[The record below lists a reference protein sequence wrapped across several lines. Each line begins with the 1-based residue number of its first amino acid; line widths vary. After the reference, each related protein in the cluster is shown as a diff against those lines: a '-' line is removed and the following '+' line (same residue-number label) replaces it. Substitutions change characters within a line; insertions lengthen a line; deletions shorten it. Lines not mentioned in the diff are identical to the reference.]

1 MTVSTEVDH
10 NEYTGNGVTTSFPY
24 TFRIFHKSDL
34 VVQVVDL
41 NENITDLVLDTD
53 YTVTGAGGYTGG
65 NVILTTALENGFR
78 ISIARELPVTQ
89 ETDLRNQGKF
99 FAEVHEDAFDKLTM
113 LIQKSISYSSL
124 ALKKPSFVAN
134 YYDAL
139 NNYIRNLRDPK
150 NPQDAATKKYTD
162 DLYSYSMTLFETIID
177 TLENGLYGYNTKKSF
192 EGGNTINYLNDV
204 LLWESNGEYY
214 RWDGPLPKVVPPG
227 STPESAGGI
236 GKGKWVGVGDAS
248 LRGGLSSTDGDSLV
262 GYATYAQI
270 RAYAGSLKSIRC
282 GGRSSIYSGD
292 GAHGKFWRDDAD
304 TTSSDNDGTILVDSL
319 GRRWKRKFTGSVN
332 VKWFGA
338 KGDNSTDDTS
348 AFQNALATKLNV
360 YAPKCTGYKVSGELN
375 LSKGQSLYGD
385 GKFSQTTLNYY
396 GSGTCIKIS
405 AYKSVSRDC
414 SVVNLQIV
422 NKASG
427 VNGIHIYGS
436 GVADIND
443 WHKIH
448 DVRVEGFTTQIR
460 VTGRTIWSSFI
471 NVELLNGVNGFIAE
485 FGDTGTMAFNANHF
499 TNMHCS
505 HMTLEGMKVYKGQ
518 ACSWNNCN
526 FENCNISNTDGVAA
540 IYIENSESFIFD
552 NCYLEGNGRGCT
564 NTKNSPTSC
573 SFGYWFAGTYNYAP
587 KIIGGYNVTTGI
599 PLYINS
605 IRLMGGSVSG
615 GRWNTLSGDAFYIKP
630 GAIGSPFT
638 NDYHPFVVEPDCR
651 FDSDNSDYINLP
663 LDSSG
668 NRGCSVQ
675 QGSSTYWVTSDTQ
688 AEVDWYRTRHL
699 TFDAVGSAAEI
710 TTFYNQYPG
719 QQLTICNF
727 NPTSSVIIAAALTA
741 RGKAITIGPDSSVIL
756 KVLGY
761 PFDRKVYVENTVS
774 I

>member
-1 MTVSTEVDH
+1 MSSRCGDVLSLADLQTAKKHQLFEAEVI
-10 NEYTGNGVTTSFPY
+10 TGKQGGITTG
-24 TFRIFHKSDL
+24 RDI
-34 VVQVVDL
+34 
-41 NENITDLVLDTD
+41 D
-53 YTVTGAGGYTGG
+53 YATNQVTGQTQKTLPAVLRDAGFRPASFTFATGG
-65 NVILTTALENGFR
+65 TLGVN
-78 ISIARELPVTQ
+78 
-89 ETDLRNQGKF
+89 
-99 FAEVHEDAFDKLTM
+99 DADMAVLWPM
-113 LIQKSISYSSL
+113 SSGGDG
-124 ALKKPSFVAN
+124 N
-134 YYDAL
+134 YYTWRGA
-139 NNYIRNLRDPK
+139 
-150 NPQDAATKKYTD
+150 
-162 DLYSYSMTLFETIID
+162 
-177 TLENGLYGYNTKKSF
+177 
-192 EGGNTINYLNDV
+192 
-204 LLWESNGEYY
+204 
-214 RWDGPLPKVVPPG
+214 LPKVVPAG
-227 STPESAGGI
+227 STPASTGG
-236 GKGKWVGVGDAS
+236 VGLGAWLSVGDAP
-248 LRGGLSSTDGDSLV
+248 LRGELSSTDGDSLV

-270 RAYAGSLKSIRC
+270 RTYAGSLKSIRC

-375 LSKGQSLYGD
+375 LSTGQSLYGD
-385 GKFSQTTLNYY
+385 GKFGQTTLNYY

-414 SVVNLQIV
+414 SVVSLRIV

-436 GVADIND
+436 GVTDIND

-448 DVRVEGFTTQIR
+448 DVIVSGFTTQIR
-460 VTGRTIWSSFI
+460 VTGRTLWSSFI

-485 FGDTGTMAFNANHF
+485 FGDAGTLAFNANHF
-499 TNMHCS
+499 TNMRCGY
-505 HMTLEGMKVYKGQ
+505 MTLEGMKVYEGQ

-526 FENCNISNTDGVAA
+526 FENCNRSNTDGVAA
-540 IYIENSESFIFD
+540 VYIENSESFIFD

-573 SFGYWFAGTYNYAP
+573 SYGYQFSGTYNYAP

-599 PLYINS
+599 PLYIDS
-605 IRLMGGSVSG
+605 LKLTGGSVSG

-630 GAIGSPFT
+630 RSVGSPFDT
-638 NDYHPFVVEPDCR
+638 GSHPFVIGPDCR
-651 FDSDNSDYINLP
+651 VDYAISDYINLP
-663 LDSSG
+663 TDVNS

-688 AEVDWYRTRHL
+688 VAVDWYRTRHL
-699 TFDAVGSAAEI
+699 TFDAVGSPAEI
-710 TTFYNQYPG
+710 TAFYNQYPG
-719 QQLTICNF
+719 QQLTIYNH
-727 NPTSSVIIAAALTA
+727 NPTSTVTIAAALTT
-741 RGKAITIGPDSSVIL
+741 RGKAITIGTSSCVTL

-761 PFDRKVYVENTVS
+761 PFDRKVYVESTVS